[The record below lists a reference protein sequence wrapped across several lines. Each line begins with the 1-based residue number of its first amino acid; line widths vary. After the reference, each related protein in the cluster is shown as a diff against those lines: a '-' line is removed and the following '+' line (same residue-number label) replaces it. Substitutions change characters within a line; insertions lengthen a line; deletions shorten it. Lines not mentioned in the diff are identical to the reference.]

1 MKAVIASFN
10 QEKALVGAFSV
21 ISNIHVDLCLKLN
34 SSLLQLHY
42 EAVLLGGGDGR
53 QLRGVEAGAQQP
65 GLGPGYLP

>member
-1 MKAVIASFN
+1 M
-10 QEKALVGAFSV
+10 